1 MTPYLLTGLV
11 YLLAGF
17 TQGYTGFGSALIAIP
32 LLTLFLD
39 LKTAVPVSVLSGLAI
54 TLVLALALRREL
66 ERQKLMPL
74 ILGALPGVALGVFL
88 LQELSSDLL
97 RILLGGLLIAYSMFG
112 LLFRLPRRR
121 RHLAWACFA
130 GFGSG
135 LLGSTLSTIGPPA
148 IVYTSLTPWSRDQ
161 IKATLSGFFLASTAA
176 VACAHAFTGLI
187 TWPVISL
194 FSAACPALLLGV
206 ALGLWVSKRTGEQDY
221 RRVVL
226 VLLIGMGL
234 GLLVG

>member
-1 MTPYLLTGLV
+1 LTPYLLTGLV

-39 LKTAVPVSVLSGLAI
+39 LKVAVPVSVLAGLAI
-54 TLVLALALRREL
+54 TSILALALRRNL
-66 ERQKLMPL
+66 ERRKLMPL
-74 ILGALPGVALGVFL
+74 ILGALPGVVLGVFVL
-88 LQELSSDLL
+88 HKLPGDLL

-121 RHLAWACFA
+121 LHVTWAYFA

-161 IKATLSGFFLASTAA
+161 IKATLSGFFLAGTAA

-187 TWPVISL
+187 TWPVLALS
-194 FSAACPALLLGV
+194 SAACPALLLGV
-206 ALGLWVSKRTGEQDY
+206 SLGLWVSKRSVDQDY

-226 VLLIGMGL
+226 VLLIAMGL
-234 GLLVG
+234 GMFVG